1 MSELEARIAQL
12 EDALKEAQAGSA
24 EHFINQVRDPVLGV
38 DADGRV
44 VFANDAAIN
53 LWGVSA
59 DRGIGEPISRLFEQE
74 SGAAIEALCVQGFE
88 GVGESSVSLRDGR
101 TMSFSVSRSGGQRM
115 FVLLRD
121 LSRREQLE
129 DELRFAR
136 RMASVG
142 RLAAEVAHEINN
154 PLAVIQGRLEMLRA
168 MPDMP
173 VEVRGRHLGIVDDH
187 SRRVA
192 RIVQNLQVFA
202 RPRTPVQQKV
212 SLRASIQEAITGLG
226 RRMERVQVSVDV
238 AEDVIAYVDPEQCM
252 LVWEN
257 LLDSASNIMP
267 AGQLLR
273 IHGLGDEEGSF
284 RVRLN
289 CSAGEWP
296 SELLDE
302 LRSPYLG
309 GAFRVDPGRGLALA
323 ISWGIVQDHGGWMTA
338 ENQAG
343 VGATIEVY
351 FPGPAAARASSLDVT
366 PSAEGGWDFLV
377 VDDDVVMGE
386 TVAWMLSTLGHR
398 ATVVHTAEEGLE
410 RLSHELF
417 HAVLTDQRLPGMDGE
432 TLLHKIRQ
440 QWPDLSARTIL
451 TSGLLHRPKQSQAY
465 LQKPFSTQQ
474 LAALIQRL
482 KA

>member
-1 MSELEARIAQL
+1 MSKLEERIAQL
-12 EDALKEAQAGSA
+12 EAALKEAQAGSA
-24 EHFINQVRDPVLGV
+24 ERFINQVRDPVLGV
-38 DADGRV
+38 DGLGRV
-44 VFANDAAIN
+44 VFTNDAAIN
-53 LWGVSA
+53 LWGIAASRA
-59 DRGIGEPISRLFEQE
+59 IGEPVSGLFEQK
-74 SGAAIEALCVQGFE
+74 SGRAIEELCVQGFE
-88 GVGESSVSLRDGR
+88 GVGDSSVSLRDGR
-101 TMSFSVSRSGGQRM
+101 SMSFSVSRGVGQRR
-115 FVLLRD
+115 VVVLRD

-168 MPDMP
+168 IPDMP
-173 VEVRGRHLGIVDDH
+173 TDVRARHLGIVDDH

-202 RPRTPVQQKV
+202 RPRTPVPKDV
-212 SLRASIQEAITGLG
+212 SLRASIEEAIRGLG
-226 RRMERVQVSVDV
+226 RRMERIQVSIDV
-238 AEDVIAYVDPEQCM
+238 AENVRAYIDPEQCS

-257 LLDSASNIMP
+257 LFDSASNIMP
-267 AGQLLR
+267 SGQVLKV
-273 IHGLGDEEGSF
+273 HGLGDEEGAF
-284 RVRLN
+284 RVRLS
-289 CSAGEWP
+289 CTGGEW
-296 SELLDE
+296 SADLLDE

-338 ENQAG
+338 ENQPG
-343 VGATIEVY
+343 VGASIEVY
-351 FPGPAAARASSLDVT
+351 FPGPRVSNSSST
-366 PSAEGGWDFLV
+366 GESQTSEATWDFLV

-398 ATVVHTAEEGLE
+398 ATVAHSAEEGLE

-432 TLLHKIRQ
+432 TLIRTIRT
-440 QWPDLSARTIL
+440 QWPALSERTIL
-451 TSGLLHRPKQSQAY
+451 TSGLLHRPEESQAY
-465 LQKPFSTQQ
+465 LQKPFSTEQ
-474 LAALIQRL
+474 LAALIRRMM
-482 KA
+482 A